1 MSREIIRKNKELTL
15 AVNNYFLN
23 LNEHS
28 IGLFLATIGWIGIP
42 NEYKFIKL
50 LALIGIAL
58 FFFYYI
64 SRSKAWMLSKGES
77 FKQLILMYKKD
88 VKESTMTEYRKNREL
103 IKLEEIENKYFNF
116 RKYGLKIVSQN
127 YYFFFT
133 AFFLGVAVINQYSG
147 IKFC

>member
-1 MSREIIRKNKELTL
+1 
-15 AVNNYFLN
+15 
-23 LNEHS
+23 
-28 IGLFLATIGWIGIP
+28 
-42 NEYKFIKL
+42 
-50 LALIGIAL
+50 
-58 FFFYYI
+58 
-64 SRSKAWMLSKGES
+64 
-77 FKQLILMYKKD
+77 MYKKE

>member
-1 MSREIIRKNKELTL
+1 MSREIIRKNRELGL
-15 AVNNYFLN
+15 AVNNYFVN

-42 NEYKFIKL
+42 NGYKLIKL
-50 LALIGIAL
+50 LALIGITL

-64 SRSKAWMLSKGES
+64 SRSKAWMLSKGNS
-77 FKQLILMYKKD
+77 FKELILIYKKE

-116 RKYGLKIVSQN
+116 RKYGLKIIFQN
-127 YYFFFT
+127 YCSFFNV
-133 AFFLGVAVINQYSG
+133 FFLGVVVINQYSG
-147 IKFC
+147 FKFW